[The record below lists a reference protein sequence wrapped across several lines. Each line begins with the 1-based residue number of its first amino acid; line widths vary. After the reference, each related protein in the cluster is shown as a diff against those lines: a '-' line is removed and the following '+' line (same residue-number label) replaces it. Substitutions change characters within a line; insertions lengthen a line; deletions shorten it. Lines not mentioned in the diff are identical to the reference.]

1 MNAGCPV
8 AERYVI
14 LNNGIALHIKIYKFH
29 SSRGGSRV
37 MFGLPKEAEQKV
49 ERNRF
54 LMKQVENG
62 DLEIIVVT
70 TQDAE
75 YMQSMQT
82 LLVLRT
88 IFQKQLPNMPKEYV
102 TRLLFD
108 TKHRSMAMIDKKE
121 NKVVGGICYRLFYNE
136 SFAEIVFC
144 AVNSDSQI
152 KGYGEFMMTMLKK
165 TVLADFRDIA
175 RKSNELFNSPI
186 YLLTYA
192 DNYAIGYF
200 KKQGFTKKITFIN
213 WRGRIKDY
221 EGGTLMQ
228 GKILPDIT
236 QGDVYTMLLDRREK
250 LQEFV
255 KQKYPGLQTEYTM
268 PSTVMDIKSIPGL
281 ISAGFT
287 EEIESSLECKG
298 SLKELLLYLC
308 YELRKHNTA
317 WPFLEPVNANDV
329 HDYYTVIKSPM
340 DLQTIQHKIETDQ
353 YRAFDEM
360 DSDVQLIISN
370 CYAYNPPGS
379 QYAKCA
385 KSLND
390 FYQDKVQWCRKAL
403 SQRR

>member
-1 MNAGCPV
+1 
-8 AERYVI
+8 
-14 LNNGIALHIKIYKFH
+14 
-29 SSRGGSRV
+29 

-54 LMKQVENG
+54 LMDMVKNG
-62 DLEIIVVT
+62 ALEIVVVST
-70 TQDAE
+70 EDKD
-75 YMQSMQT
+75 YMPSMHV
-82 LLVLRT
+82 LLELRA

-108 TKHRSMAMIDKKE
+108 MKHRSMAMINKKE
-121 NKVVGGICYRLFYNE
+121 NKVVGGICYRLFYDE

-165 TVLADFRDIA
+165 TVLSDFREIA
-175 RKSNELFNSPI
+175 HKANETFNGPI

-200 KKQGFTKKITFIN
+200 KKQGFTKAITFIN
-213 WRGRIKDY
+213 WKGRIKDY

-228 GKILPDIT
+228 GKILPEIT
-236 QGDVYTMLLDRREK
+236 QSDMYTMLLSRREK
-250 LQEFV
+250 LQEIV
-255 KQKYPGLQTEYTM
+255 KQKYPNMQIEYEM
-268 PSTVMDIKSIPGL
+268 PSEITDIKDIPGL
-281 ISAGFT
+281 AAAGFT
-287 EEIESSLECKG
+287 KKIERSLECKG

-317 WPFLEPVNANDV
+317 WPFLEPVNLNDV
-329 HDYYTVIKSPM
+329 QDYCTVIKHPM
-340 DLQTIQHKIETDQ
+340 DLQTIQSKIEADQ
-353 YRAFDEM
+353 YKSFDEM